1 MAERIPVWSYQSR
14 AVRRQRE
21 QQSLQQLGSQVR
33 PLVGAGDPASL
44 ARARALTN
52 IEARAERAAAFKA
65 SMQTR
70 LRQSMGVASDRETM
84 GVKPSKK
91 KGRGLLDRVG
101 DALGDTA
108 GDVAGAAGGAL
119 GAVKDVAGDVA
130 DAAPGFAKRGVS
142 AGLTALDAPRKYA
155 GGPAWAI
162 ATGSLRADRK
172 PLLDAQGNPT
182 GRYYRDT
189 PNFGDMAHSF
199 ADLLTNNP
207 AETYQA
213 ALQANEERLADPN
226 MGTFARVLTS
236 GLQDPLTWVGP
247 GAVKSALRF
256 APEAVRASKAAGLA
270 AGILEQPKAV
280 GLGGAVGAAA
290 GADLSEKAGLGP
302 TGQTIASLAGGALG
316 GVAGAGAAA
325 TAKAGLQ
332 QPRRSFSVRE
342 LMTDE
347 EGQAFLKGRKAGQ
360 DERPIIPSTR
370 STGEDFIKAAQ
381 EQAQH
386 EGMVKVQLVESQ
398 NGVRRVRGLD
408 ADGNPMVREY
418 RDEALDLKSHAP
430 MANERMWF
438 HSTKGMDYE
447 LPDPDMAVGGQTGIT
462 QGPGIYMAADPRR
475 SSKAYGPRTFA
486 VEFDGNTLDLTRGIG
501 PNVPVFDGGPTWEG
515 IRDALEQKVFEAGGD
530 SPYAVG
536 AAFVPENLTS
546 ARKRAHA
553 DLARDG
559 KGRNGYVYK
568 QALVDAVEQTM
579 NDDVLNDLLGR
590 FAGVRANGTR
600 RQLAEAV
607 VQNHL
612 ADMGVDGLFH
622 HSPRADGDVL
632 IVLNGEKARTVADIA
647 HAQHAV
653 QSDVASLGDIR
664 GRIPSAEENAMFPHQ
679 LIDVGEDR
687 LQLNSPDGGRVIGT
701 AYRTLPGESWS
712 AVGTAVGEVPK
723 PELPWVA
730 QINGKRREFPTKDQA
745 AAWLQENGKEMQA
758 RARFFDEEGA
768 ASKAVAAQLGTSA
781 AGAAAGYAT
790 GDDQQDRLQRAAV
803 GAGVG
808 FLGGRALTKGLG
820 SVGLGIEDTH
830 PHLEQYMDTLER
842 NGLDATFDNEGRI
855 LIADPDEA
863 NRIADSLASEAHGER
878 ESYKGQ
884 WVGGGRSMA
893 TQFGSGEARGSG
905 SFARK
910 VGKTTATNNK
920 LLDDAERIW
929 EMLDDGAV
937 DPAREELR
945 RPWAADASM
954 PKYAPLPDETYRLLE
969 SSWDDLAK
977 GGAAGEAESKR
988 LARRLG
994 TERANRFLA
1003 ERLSKEYAPAWTARD
1018 IDTELEAVRLFESK
1032 QRPVKGETAKR
1043 LGADQAREKYLP
1055 MVAQAYAAQLE
1066 RIKADL
1072 EANGIHAGGKAPGA
1086 KPVTN
1091 SVTKPRAAELDAPAE
1106 NMRPVTGPDGDV
1118 VAWEFKGGKIQRTE
1132 DGEWWLDYEGQRY
1145 VGESAADVVDQV
1157 TEGPSGEAFDAL
1169 LEEDW
1174 PPADRAAFERP
1185 EPREIPSTDSM
1196 AKSSV
1201 MAGGDVA
1208 GEGYATLD
1216 SGNRTGG
1223 LLTAEA
1229 QALLRGPVPEKM
1241 TNALRRIGRE
1251 NNVFVTGQTTPDEL
1265 IAGLRAKTGAGSMG
1279 GAGAPPPREPSAPA
1293 GFPEDDGFDGGRV
1306 SFDATGVV
1314 NRPDLEEPDWLRNE
1328 YQAALDTEHE
1338 RGLRA
1343 TENIVALGGDP
1354 RDLPFALPDIQPG
1367 LTRMD
1372 KAGNALKRIIGI
1384 GVEEDPLAT
1393 PAMRARKKL
1402 QPVINAQAAR
1412 LGALSQRLVSSAF
1425 ERDAKGRIQSL
1436 PGAPTIQDV
1445 AAALP
1450 RYEALLT
1457 ADQLGVMRQLQR
1469 ELEPYSRLIRDE
1481 AGIDIDSRAD
1491 VAAGGGF
1498 YMPRGR
1504 AEMEGMDLPAKVPSG
1519 RYLGQGTRKGFEK
1532 EAVFA
1537 TQAEGIDA
1545 GFEYPDIGETLQSYA
1560 RDAGRRSV
1568 DKYTSDYFASLKA
1581 ETGQNLGM
1589 TYADRIDEELRSKY
1603 QRSVEDLAKIRGR
1616 LATAERRAGLAA
1628 AQTDELDTALM
1639 AFTQAAGDAPDL
1651 RPVSRELAAQRRT
1664 ARRLRRGQPGR
1675 RVTVDDAGNVVTH
1688 EEPFIEAD
1696 TITRVTR
1703 AFEDLLPDSLDYAD
1717 AVDRSIATT
1726 TRRLAELEKR
1736 GLRWKGEVEALRG
1749 QLQRAEGQLKHLTP
1763 EYRAAVN
1770 QARKQTRGTAQIG
1783 FVQLQGRAFP
1793 IELANVANKWLQAE
1807 RPPMGKFAGTTVAL
1821 DAFNNLMRGLRA
1833 TGDAS
1838 FLGIQGLLGATRDP
1852 KAYGTA
1858 TRVAWKAL
1866 ADPNVLGA
1874 HIRDFDAGAVARD
1887 LPTSRDWARVGL
1899 HIGGADTEFA
1909 IQAKGL
1915 TSLGRKV
1922 QDLPVAKQSNRA
1934 FGYFGDVARM
1944 EIADSIAAAKKAAG
1958 VELTDDVLK
1967 EISTAANLM
1976 TGWSPNT
1983 FGGSVGQLAQFAPR
1997 FFQSQLE
2004 LIGKMVSGGQIE
2016 KSEARK
2022 AMVRMLGAAVG
2033 ITLLANELSPEGLS
2047 PDKVLSPWKKPGDPR
2062 SGWNSNF
2069 LRFRVGGT
2077 DATLLGPWDS
2087 LLRGV
2092 VETTGAATD
2101 ALPLVESRGDSSY
2114 LLRSKAS
2121 PALGA
2126 AWDLLSGKTAL
2137 GEHASLADPE
2147 YLVRSLLPFSVA
2159 DLGMG
2164 DVSGRGVAGLGI
2176 GLTGVKAAPLSPTED
2191 LDRVALAQY
2200 GKDFY
2205 SLEPSQQKA
2214 VKDAH
2219 PDLWQ
2224 RAVERGSAQRRRR
2237 ETLRA
2242 ELDAQQAASDAQL
2255 LSGKS
2260 TREDWI
2266 ASMKARRDELAAR
2279 SKEIYGEPGHVGK
2292 PKDALDRYFK
2302 AIEDATAADTGEV
2315 SWDAVDSWVSS
2326 QSEADQAYIERNTGL
2341 SGTPLVQLYRKLT
2354 REYYG
2359 LPKYRGYDA
2368 DQARKI
2374 DELYTAVTN
2383 LARGDSRVAKSAAL
2397 KNAAAMVGADED
2409 TVRAV
2414 RRRIYGMLAETTD
2427 RAKWK
2432 KAHPEAAVFLGSG
2445 QLLPKDIEA
2454 VNAKVAA

>member
-1 MAERIPVWSYQSR
+1 MPERIPTWSYQPR

-33 PLVGAGDPASL
+33 PLVGAGDPGSL
-44 ARARALTN
+44 ARAKALTN

-65 SMQTR
+65 SLQAR
-70 LRQSMGVASDRETM
+70 LRESMGVPSDRETM
-84 GVKPSKK
+84 GVRPSPRK
-91 KGRGLLDRVG
+91 KGGGGFLGKVAAAAG
-101 DALGDTA
+101 DVA
-108 GDVAGAAGGAL
+108 GDVAGAAGSAL
-119 GAVKDVAGDVA
+119 GAVKDVGADVV
-130 DAAPGFAKRGVS
+130 DAAPGIAKSGLSR
-142 AGLTALDAPRKYA
+142 GLTALDAPRKYA

-162 ATGSLRADRK
+162 ATGSLKATRK

-182 GRYYRDT
+182 GRYYREAPD
-189 PNFGDMAHSF
+189 FGDMARSF
-199 ADLLTNNP
+199 ADALTSNP
-207 AETYQA
+207 VDTYQA
-213 ALQANEERLADPN
+213 ARQANEERLADPN

-236 GLQDPLTWVGP
+236 GLQDPLTYVGP
-247 GAVKSALRF
+247 GAVKGALRF
-256 APEAVRASKAAGLA
+256 APAAVQGSKAARA
-270 AGILEQPKAV
+270 AAAILEQPKAV
-280 GLGGAVGAAA
+280 GLGGVVGSAA

-302 TGQTIASLAGGALG
+302 TGQTIASLAGGAAG
-316 GVAGAGAAA
+316 GLAGAGAAA
-325 TAKAGLQ
+325 TVKGGLE
-332 QPRRSFSVRE
+332 QPRRAYSVRD

-360 DERPIIPSTR
+360 PERMVIPDSRNLPEFGQWDGNGSQVDEMNRR
-370 STGEDFIKAAQ
+370 LRAAQ
-381 EQAQH
+381 GQMRPPQPLA
-386 EGMVKVQLVESQ
+386 K
-398 NGVRRVRGLD
+398 
-408 ADGNPMVREY
+408 
-418 RDEALDLKSHAP
+418 
-430 MANERMWF
+430 ERLWF
-438 HSTKGMDYE
+438 HSTPDMNYE
-447 LPDPDMAVGGQTGIT
+447 LPDPEHAVARTT
-462 QGPGIYMAADPRR
+462 QGPGVYMAADPAKSAGR
-475 SSKAYGPRTFA
+475 YGARTFA
-486 VEFDGNTLDLTRGIG
+486 TEFDGNVLDLTKGLG
-501 PNVPVFDGGPTWEG
+501 KDVPAFDGGPSWSK
-515 IRDALEQKVFEAGGD
+515 IRDDLADKFDAMAPGAGDAIRKAFDDGAL
-530 SPYAVG
+530 
-536 AAFVPENLTS
+536 AA
-546 ARKRAHA
+546 ARKDAYA
-553 DLARDG
+553 DLARETDAMTS
-559 KGRNGYVYK
+559 YVYK
-568 QALVDAVEQTM
+568 QALNTAASKAMYELRDKYKLITPEMVRHSLADKGNPSGLKQLVAPLM
-579 NDDVLNDLLGR
+579 GR
-590 FAGVRANGTR
+590 FAAGDPSG
-600 RQLAEAV
+600 EFI

-612 ADMGVDGLFH
+612 ADEGVDALFH

-632 IVLNGEKARTVADIA
+632 IVLNGEKARAVADIA
-647 HAQHAV
+647 HAQMAV
-653 QSDVASLGDIR
+653 TQGGKTLGEIR
-664 GRIPSAEENAMFPHQ
+664 KAIPSAEGLAMFP
-679 LIDVGEDR
+679 
-687 LQLNSPDGGRVIGT
+687 
-701 AYRTLPGESWS
+701 
-712 AVGTAVGEVPK
+712 
-723 PELPWVA
+723 PELREHGADRIAIHQPGTERILGSAYQVPGQSSWVA
-730 QINGKRREFPTKDQA
+730 RMAHDNAPVTFQSKEA
-745 AAWLQENGKEMQA
+745 AAQFLRDQVDALNP

-768 ASKAVAAQLGTSA
+768 ANRAVAAQLGTSA

-790 GDDQQDRLQRAAV
+790 GDDQQDRLKRAAI
-803 GAGVG
+803 GAGLGLV
-808 FLGGRALTKGLG
+808 GGRALTKGLG

-830 PHLEQYMDTLER
+830 PHLEQYVDTLER
-842 NGLDATFDNEGRI
+842 HGLDAKFSNDGRI
-855 LIADPDEA
+855 QIADPEA
-863 NRIADSLASEAHGER
+863 ARSLADSLASEAYGER

-884 WVGGGRSMA
+884 WIGGGRTMA
-893 TQFGSGEARGSG
+893 TQFGSGEATGSG

-910 VGKTTATNNK
+910 VGKTTATNNR

-929 EMLDDGAV
+929 EMLDEGAV

-945 RPWAADASM
+945 RPWAGDASM
-954 PKYAPLPDETYRLLE
+954 PKYAPLPEETYRLLE
-969 SSWDDLAK
+969 NSWDQLAK
-977 GGAAGEAESKR
+977 GGAAGEVESKR
-988 LARRLG
+988 LAARLG
-994 TERANRFLA
+994 TERANRFLD
-1003 ERLSKEYAPAWTARD
+1003 ERLTKEYAPAWTARD

-1032 QRPVKGETAKR
+1032 RRPLSAEEKAAKR
-1043 LGADQAREKYLP
+1043 AGKDVTREEYLP
-1055 MVAQAYAAQLE
+1055 LVARAYADQLE

-1072 EANGIHAGGKAPGA
+1072 EANGITAGRADSPNSGIGETVKTQTEQKRAP
-1086 KPVTN
+1086 
-1091 SVTKPRAAELDAPAE
+1091 ELDAPAE

-1118 VAWEFKGGKIQRTE
+1118 VAWEFKGGKIQRT
-1132 DGEWWLDYEGQRY
+1132 DNGEWWLDYEGHRY

-1157 TEGPSGEAFDAL
+1157 TAGPQGDAFDEL
-1169 LEEDW
+1169 LQEDW

-1185 EPREIPSTDSM
+1185 EPRVSEPKTPSAPS
-1196 AKSSV
+1196 APS
-1201 MAGGDVA
+1201 AGGDVA
-1208 GEGYATLD
+1208 GEGYAMQE
-1216 SGNRTGG
+1216 GAAARAGR
-1223 LLTAEA
+1223 LLTPEAEA
-1229 QALLRGPVPEKM
+1229 LLAGPVPEKM

-1265 IAGLRAKTGAGSMG
+1265 IAGLRAKTGEGSLG
-1279 GAGAPPPREPSAPA
+1279 GGGGVPPREPSAPA
-1293 GFPEDDGFDGGRV
+1293 GFPEDDGAGGPELQR
-1306 SFDATGVV
+1306 FDATGVV
-1314 NRPDLEEPDWLRNE
+1314 DRPDLEEPDWLRNQF
-1328 YQAALDTEHE
+1328 QAAADVEHE
-1338 RGLRA
+1338 QGLRA

-1372 KAGNALKRIIGI
+1372 KAGNALKKIIGI

-1393 PAMRARKKL
+1393 PAMRARKRL

-1412 LGALSQRLVSSAF
+1412 LGALSQRLVSSVF

-1450 RYEALLT
+1450 RYEPLLT
-1457 ADQLGVMRQLQR
+1457 ADQVSVMRQLQR
-1469 ELEPYSRLIRDE
+1469 ELEPYSRLIREE

-1504 AEMEGMDLPAKVPSG
+1504 AEIEGLDLPAKVPSG

-1537 TQAEGIDA
+1537 TQAEGIEA

-1560 RDAGRRSV
+1560 RDAGRRAV
-1568 DKYTSDYFASLKA
+1568 DKYTSDYFASLKT

-1589 TYADRIDEELRSKY
+1589 TYADRIDEALRSKY
-1603 QRSVEDLAKIRGR
+1603 QAAVEDVAKIRGR
-1616 LATAERRAGLAA
+1616 LATAERRAGVTA

-1675 RVTVDDAGNVVTH
+1675 RVSVDEGGNVTLH
-1688 EEPFIEAD
+1688 EQPFIEAD
-1696 TITRVTR
+1696 TIQRVTQ

-1736 GLRWKGEVEALRG
+1736 GMRWKGEVDALRG
-1749 QLQRAEGQLKHLTP
+1749 QLQRAEGQLKHLQP
-1763 EYRAAVN
+1763 EYRNAVN

-1807 RPPMGKFAGTTVAL
+1807 RPPMGKFAGTTVAV

-1944 EIADSIAAAKKAAG
+1944 EIADSIASAKKAAG
-1958 VELTDDVLK
+1958 IELTDDVLK

-2033 ITLLANELSPEGLS
+2033 VTLLANELSPEGL
-2047 PDKVLSPWKKPGDPR
+2047 PADKVLSPWKKPGDPR

-2092 VETTGAATD
+2092 VETTGAAAD
-2101 ALPLVESRGDSSY
+2101 KLPLVESRGDSSY

-2126 AWDLLSGKTAL
+2126 MWDLLSGKTAL

-2159 DLGMG
+2159 DLGR
-2164 DVSGRGVAGLGI
+2164 DDLSGRGVAGLGI

-2205 SLEPSQQKA
+2205 SLEPAQQKA

-2224 RAVERGSAQRRRR
+2224 RAVEKGSAQRRRR
-2237 ETLRA
+2237 ETVRA

-2255 LSGKS
+2255 LAGKTS
-2260 TREDWI
+2260 REDWI
-2266 ASMKARRDELAAR
+2266 AAMQSRRDELAAR
-2279 SKEIYGEPGHVGK
+2279 SKEIYGEGGVGK

-2302 AIEDATAADTGEV
+2302 AIEDARDPATGEV
-2315 SWDAVDSWVSS
+2315 SWDAVDGWVSS

-2341 SGTPLVQLYRKLT
+2341 YGTPLVQLYRKLS
-2354 REYYG
+2354 REYYA
-2359 LPKYRGYDA
+2359 LPKYKGVDA

-2383 LARGDSRVAKSAAL
+2383 LAKGDSRLAKSAAL
-2397 KNAAAMVGADED
+2397 KNAAAMVGADDE
-2409 TVRAV
+2409 TVKLV

-2432 KAHPEAAVFLGSG
+2432 KAHPESAIFLGRG
-2445 QLLPKDIEA
+2445 QLLPADIEA
-2454 VNAKVAA
+2454 ISGKVAA

>member
-1 MAERIPVWSYQSR
+1 MANQPPAWSYGSR
-14 AVRRQRE
+14 SKRRLRE
-21 QQSLQQLGSQVR
+21 QEGLQQLGNALR

-44 ARARALTN
+44 ARARAITN
-52 IEARAERAAAFKA
+52 IEARAERTAQYRAQLQAR
-65 SMQTR
+65 MR
-70 LRQSMGVASDRETM
+70 DSMGVASDRESM
-84 GVKPSKK
+84 GVAPAKR
-91 KGRGLLDRVG
+91 KGRGGLLGKVGNALGDAAGEVSERAG
-101 DALGDTA
+101 DALG
-108 GDVAGAAGGAL
+108 VA
-119 GAVKDVAGDVA
+119 KDVGADVV
-130 DAAPGFAKRGVS
+130 DAAPGIVKRGVS
-142 AGLTALDAPRKYA
+142 GGLTALDAPRKYV
-155 GGPAWAI
+155 GGPAWAV
-162 ATGSLRADRK
+162 ATGSLNAQRK
-172 PLLDAQGNPT
+172 PILDANGNPT
-182 GRYYRDT
+182 GKFYRST
-189 PNFGDMAHSF
+189 PDFGDVASSF
-199 ADLLTNNP
+199 ADLVTQNP
-207 AETYQA
+207 VKTYQEA
-213 ALQANEERLADPN
+213 QQANEERLADPEL
-226 MGTFARVLTS
+226 GTFARVLTS

-256 APEAVRASKAAGLA
+256 APEAVRASKAAGA
-270 AGILEQPKAV
+270 AAAILEQPKAV

-302 TGQTIASLAGGALG
+302 TGQTIASLAGGAAG
-316 GVAGAGAAA
+316 GLAGAG
-325 TAKAGLQ
+325 TAGIVKGGRA
-332 QPRRSFSVRE
+332 QPGRGYSVRE

-370 STGEDFIKAAQ
+370 MTGEQLIRAAE
-381 EQAQH
+381 EQAAAD
-386 EGMVKVQLVESQ
+386 GMVKVQAVESMH
-398 NGVRRVRGLD
+398 GVRKLRGLD
-408 ADGNPMVREY
+408 AAGNSIIREY
-418 RDEALDLKSHAP
+418 RDEALDTMGKGA

-462 QGPGIYMAADPRR
+462 QGPGVYMAADPKR

-486 VEFDGNTLDLTRGIG
+486 VEFDGNTLDLTRGTNG
-501 PNVPVFDGGPTWEG
+501 TVPVFAGGPSWDD
-515 IRDALEQKVFEAGGD
+515 IRDSLEQKAFEAGAD
-530 SPYAVG
+530 TPYAIG
-536 AAFVPENLTS
+536 AAFVRENLGS
-546 ARKRAHA
+546 ARRRSYA

-559 KGRNGYVYK
+559 KGFNGYVYK
-568 QALVDAVEQTM
+568 QALIDAVEGSMDNATM
-579 NDDVLNDLLGR
+579 HELMGR
-590 FAGVRANGTR
+590 FAGVKEKGTR

-612 ADMGVDGLFH
+612 ADMGVDALYH

-647 HAQHAV
+647 HAEIAV
-653 QSDVASLGDIR
+653 QEGGSSLGDIR
-664 GRIPSAEENAMFPHQ
+664 KAIPTEEDLAAFPSSIDDLGDRMQGKDHNGRS
-679 LIDVGEDR
+679 VGVVYQGD
-687 LQLNSPDGGRVIGT
+687 DGQW
-701 AYRTLPGESWS
+701 RTLPR
-712 AVGTAVGEVPK
+712 AGTTEETILGSKEDARAWLK
-723 PELPWVA
+723 
-730 QINGKRREFPTKDQA
+730 QQA
-745 AAWLQENGKEMQA
+745 AMRKPRG
-758 RARFFDEEGA
+758 RFFDEEGS
-768 ASKAVAAQLGTSA
+768 ASRAVAAQLGTSA

-790 GDDQQDRLQRAAV
+790 GDDEEDRLRRAAV

-830 PHLEQYMDTLER
+830 PHLEQYIDALER
-842 NGLDATFDNEGRI
+842 NGLDATFSDDGRI
-855 LIADPDEA
+855 LISDEDA
-863 NRIADSLASEAHGER
+863 AREVIDRLEAEAYGER

-884 WVGGGRSMA
+884 WIGGGQA
-893 TQFGSGEARGSG
+893 AHLQFGAAGGELRGSG
-905 SFARK
+905 SIPRK
-910 VGKTTATNNK
+910 VGKTSAWTNK
-920 LLDDAERIW
+920 LLDDAERLR
-929 EMLDDGAV
+929 EMLDEGAV
-937 DPAREELR
+937 DPAAEELR
-945 RPWAADASM
+945 RPWEGKLEM
-954 PKYAPLPDETYRLLE
+954 PQYATLPTETYQLLE
-969 SSWDDLAK
+969 SSWEQLAK
-977 GGAAGEAESKR
+977 GRAAGETESKR
-988 LARRLG
+988 LAERLG
-994 TERANRFLA
+994 RERANRFLD
-1003 ERLSKEYAPAWTARD
+1003 ERLGKEYAPAWTARD

-1032 QRPVKGETAKR
+1032 RKPVKGAVEKR
-1043 LGADQAREKYLP
+1043 LGAGTDGREQYLP
-1055 MVAQAYAAQLE
+1055 IVAKAYADQLE

-1072 EANGIHAGGKAPGA
+1072 QANGVHAGVAKAEPAAAAA
-1086 KPVTN
+1086 KSRTRVGI
-1091 SVTKPRAAELDAPAE
+1091 EAPAE
-1106 NMRPVTGPDGDV
+1106 NMAPVLGPDGDV
-1118 VAWEFKGGKIQRTE
+1118 VAWEFKGGRIDRTP
-1132 DGEWWLDYEGQRY
+1132 DGEWQLDYEGQRY
-1145 VGESAADVVDQV
+1145 IGHSAADVVDQV
-1157 TEGPSGEAFDAL
+1157 TEGPNGEAFDAL

-1185 EPREIPSTDSM
+1185 EPQTPQLDQNGKLTPG
-1196 AKSSV
+1196 SSI
-1201 MAGGDVA
+1201 GGDVA

-1216 SGNRTGG
+1216 SSARAGG
-1223 LLTAEA
+1223 QLTAEA
-1229 QALLRGPVPEKM
+1229 AALLDGPVPEKM

-1265 IAGLRAKTGAGSMG
+1265 IAGLRAKRGESAGG
-1279 GAGAPPPREPSAPA
+1279 GVPPREPSAPA
-1293 GFPEDDGFDGGRV
+1293 GFPEDDGFDSGPV
-1306 SFDATGVV
+1306 SFDPTGVV
-1314 NRPDLEEPDWLRNE
+1314 NRPELEEPDWLRN
-1328 YQAALDTEHE
+1328 QFDAAAAAEHE
-1338 RGLRA
+1338 QGLRA
-1343 TENIVALGGDP
+1343 TENLVALGGNP
-1354 RDLPFALPDIQPG
+1354 NDLPFALPDIQPG

-1384 GVEEDPLAT
+1384 GVEEDPIAT
-1393 PAMRARKKL
+1393 PAMRARKQL
-1402 QPVINAQAAR
+1402 QPVISAQAAR

-1425 ERDAKGRIQSL
+1425 ERDAKGRITNL
-1436 PGAPTIQDV
+1436 PGNPTVQDL

-1450 RYEALLT
+1450 RYEPLLT
-1457 ADQLGVMRQLQR
+1457 ADQVGVMRQLQR

-1481 AGIDIDSRAD
+1481 ANIDIDSRAD
-1491 VAAGGGF
+1491 VVAGGGF

-1504 AEMEGMDLPAKVPSG
+1504 AEIEGLDLPAKVPSG

-1560 RDAGRRSV
+1560 RDAGRRAV
-1568 DKYTSDYFASLKA
+1568 DKYTSDYFASLKN
-1581 ETGQNLGM
+1581 ESGQNLGM
-1589 TYADRIDEELRSKY
+1589 TYADRIDEGIRSKY
-1603 QRSVEDLAKIRGR
+1603 QREVENLAKIRGR

-1651 RPVSRELAAQRRT
+1651 RPVSRELAAQRRQ

-1675 RVTVDDAGNVVTH
+1675 RVSVDESGNVVTH
-1688 EEPFIEAD
+1688 EQPFIEAD
-1696 TITRVTR
+1696 TISRVTQ
-1703 AFEDLLPDSLDYAD
+1703 ALEDMLPDSLDYAD

-1749 QLQRAEGQLKHLTP
+1749 QLQRAEGQLKHITP
-1763 EYRAAVN
+1763 EYRNAVN

-1807 RPPMGKFAGTTVAL
+1807 RPPMGKFAGTTVAV
-1821 DAFNNLMRGLRA
+1821 DALNNLLRGLRA

-1874 HIRDFDAGAVARD
+1874 HIRDFDAKAAARS
-1887 LPTSRDWARVGL
+1887 LPTSRDWAARGL

-1915 TSLGRKV
+1915 TAVGKKV
-1922 QDLPVAKQSNRA
+1922 QNLPVAKQSNRS

-1944 EIADSIAAAKKAAG
+1944 ELADSIAAAKKAAG
-1958 VELTDDVLK
+1958 VELTDDVLR

-2004 LIGKMVSGGQIE
+2004 LMGKLVSGGQIE

-2022 AMVRMLGAAVG
+2022 AMVRMLGTAVG
-2033 ITLLANELSPEGLS
+2033 ITLLANELSPDRLPAE
-2047 PDKVLSPWKKPGDPR
+2047 KVLSPWKDPKDPR

-2092 VETTGAATD
+2092 VETAGAAAD
-2101 ALPLVESRGDSSY
+2101 ELPLVESRGNASY

-2126 AWDLLSGKTAL
+2126 MWDLLSGKTAM
-2137 GEHASLADPE
+2137 GEHAGLTDPN

-2159 DLGMG
+2159 DLGM
-2164 DVSGRGVAGLGI
+2164 DDASGRGLAGLGI

-2205 SLEPSQQKA
+2205 SLEPSEQKA

-2224 RAVERGSAQRRRR
+2224 RAVEKGSAQRRRR
-2237 ETLRA
+2237 ETLRL
-2242 ELDAQQAASDAQL
+2242 ELEAQQSASDANL
-2255 LSGKS
+2255 LDGKM

-2266 ASMKARRDELAAR
+2266 AAMQKRRDELAAR
-2279 SKEIYGEPGHVGK
+2279 SKEIYGEGGVGK

-2302 AIEDATAADTGEV
+2302 AIDDATDPATGEV
-2315 SWDAVDSWVSS
+2315 SWETVDGWVSS
-2326 QSEADQAYIERNTGL
+2326 QSAADQAYIDRNTGL
-2341 SGTPLVQLYRKLT
+2341 NGTPLVQLYRKLT

-2374 DELYTAVTN
+2374 DALYTAVNN
-2383 LARGDSRVAKSAAL
+2383 LATGDSKLAKSAKL
-2397 KNAAAMVGADED
+2397 KQAAEMVGADEE
-2409 TVRAV
+2409 TVKAV
-2414 RRRIYGMLAETTD
+2414 RRRIYGMLTETTD
-2427 RAKWK
+2427 RSKWK
-2432 KAHPEAAVFLGSG
+2432 KAHPEAAIFLGNG

-2454 VNAKVAA
+2454 ISGKVAA